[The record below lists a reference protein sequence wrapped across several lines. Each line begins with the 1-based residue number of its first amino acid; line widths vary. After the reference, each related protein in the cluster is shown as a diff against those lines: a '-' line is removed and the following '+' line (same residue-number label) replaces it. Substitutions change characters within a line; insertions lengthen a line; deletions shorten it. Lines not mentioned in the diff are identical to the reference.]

1 MVFILELKKW
11 WHDKIVYQ
19 IYPKSFMDS
28 NNDGV
33 GDIRGIINKLDYLKE
48 LGVDILWLT
57 PFYKS
62 PMEDNGYDVADYF
75 TINDL
80 FGTNEDMY
88 ELIDECK
95 KRNMYIMMDIVAN
108 HTSSEHMWFQE
119 SKKSRDNP
127 YRDYYIWRD
136 EPLHDMQSTFGG
148 SAWEYDE
155 TTNQYYYHAFAK
167 GQPDL
172 NWSNPKVMEEIAKC
186 INFWLDRGVKGIR
199 FDVIHCIGKDIDN
212 NVLDYGFDLHPRVK
226 DLKKLSFGKYDIV
239 TVGEAWGDLAKA
251 IDFTDPENEEL
262 DMVFQF
268 ECTSSTVDWSRFG
281 KFTPKPVDM
290 EFVKHTLA
298 KYQYCLNERSWNALT
313 VENHDLGRCVNKF
326 GSLEYRVESAKA
338 IATMNFLQK
347 GTPYIYQGQE
357 IGMTN
362 IVMTDVN
369 EYDDV
374 EVHGFYHEY
383 VVKNKVMTYEEFLE
397 GCNKEARDNN
407 RTPMQWDST
416 VNAGFNTGAKT
427 WLKVNPNYTEI
438 NVESS
443 LKDPNSVLNYYKKLL
458 ALRKSEEYKEVF
470 VYGKYDSVYEDM
482 KDVYI
487 YTRRTSNKKV
497 CVVTNMREGVKEVT
511 LPFKVKKVLLANY
524 DKEYTSNKLTLSPYE
539 TIVFEVE

>member
-1 MVFILELKKW
+1 MELKKW

-33 GDIRGIINKLDYLKE
+33 GDLRGIISKLDYLKD

-62 PMEDNGYDVADYF
+62 PMEDNGYDVADYL
-75 TINDL
+75 TINEL

-95 KRNMYIMMDIVAN
+95 KRDMYIMMDIVAN
-108 HTSSEHMWFQE
+108 HTSSQHNWFLE
-119 SKKSRDNP
+119 SRKSKDNP

-136 EPLHDMQSTFGG
+136 EPLHDMQSVFGG

-172 NWSNPKVMEEIAKC
+172 NWSNPKVMEEIANC

-212 NVLDYGFDLHPRVK
+212 NILDYGMELHPRVK
-226 DLKKLSFGKYDIV
+226 QLKKLSFGKYDIV

-251 IDFTDPENEEL
+251 IDFTDPDNEEM

-290 EFVKHTLA
+290 EFCKHTLA

-362 IVMTDVN
+362 IVMTDIN
-369 EYDDV
+369 DYDDV
-374 EVHGFYHEY
+374 EVHGFYNEY
-383 VVKNKVMTYEEFLE
+383 VLKNKVMTYEEFLD

-407 RTPMQWDST
+407 RTPMQWDSS
-416 VNAGFNTGAKT
+416 VNAGFNKGAKT

-438 NVESS
+438 NVEAA
-443 LKDPNSVLNYYKKLL
+443 LNDPNSVLHYYRKLL

-470 VYGKYDSVYEDM
+470 VYGKYDSVFEDM
-482 KDVYI
+482 KNVYI
-487 YTRRTSNKKV
+487 YTRRIPGKKV
-497 CVVTNMREGVKEVT
+497 CVVTNMRDNIEHVV
-511 LPFKVKKVLLANY
+511 LPFGIKKVLLANY
-524 DKEYTSNKLTLSPYE
+524 NKEYSGKELTLSPFE
-539 TIVFEVE
+539 TVVFEVE

>member
-1 MVFILELKKW
+1 MELKKW

-28 NNDGV
+28 NNDGI

-62 PMEDNGYDVADYF
+62 PMEDNGYDVADYL
-75 TINDL
+75 TINYL
-80 FGTNEDMY
+80 FGSNEDMY

-95 KRNMYIMMDIVAN
+95 KREMYIMMDIVAN
-108 HTSSEHMWFQE
+108 HTSSEHKWFLE
-119 SKKSRDNP
+119 AKKSKDNP

-136 EPLHDMQSTFGG
+136 EPLHDMQSVFGG

-155 TTNQYYYHAFAK
+155 ATNQYYFHAFAK

-172 NWSNPKVMEEIAKC
+172 NWSNPKVMEEISKC
-186 INFWLDRGVKGIR
+186 INFWLDRGIKGIR
-199 FDVIHCIGKDIDN
+199 FDVIHLIGKNIDEN
-212 NVLDYGFDLHPRVK
+212 ILDYGLDLHPRVK
-226 DLKKLSFGKYDIV
+226 ELKKLSFGKYDIV

-268 ECTSSTVDWSRFG
+268 ECTSYTTNNTPYG
-281 KFTPKPVDM
+281 KFSPRAIDM

-313 VENHDLGRCVNKF
+313 VENHDLGRCVNRF

-338 IATMNFLQK
+338 IATMNFLLK

-374 EVHGFYHEY
+374 EVHGFYKEY
-383 VVKNKVMTYEEFLE
+383 VLEKKFLTYEQFLE
-397 GCNKEARDNN
+397 ACNKEARDNN
-407 RTPMQWDST
+407 RTPIQWDDS
-416 VNAGFNTGAKT
+416 VNAGFNTGAKP
-427 WLKVNPNYTEI
+427 WLKINPNYKEI
-438 NVESS
+438 NVKAS
-443 LKDPNSVLNYYKKLL
+443 LSDPNSVLNYYKKLL
-458 ALRKSEEYKEVF
+458 ALRKSDEYKEVF
-470 VYGKYDSVYEDM
+470 IYGKYDSVFEDM
-482 KDVYI
+482 KDIYI
-487 YTRRTSNKKV
+487 YTRTTKTKKI
-497 CVVTNMREGVKEVT
+497 CVLTNMREDVKDVT
-511 LPFKVKKVLLANY
+511 LPFEIKKVLLSNY
-524 DKEYTSNKLTLSPYE
+524 DKEYSSNKLTLSPFE
-539 TIVFEVE
+539 TIVFEIEK

>member
-1 MVFILELKKW
+1 MELKKW
-11 WHDKIVYQ
+11 WHDKVVYQ

-33 GDIRGIINKLDYLKE
+33 GDIRGIINKLDYLKD
-48 LGVDILWLT
+48 LGIDILWLT

-62 PMEDNGYDVADYF
+62 PMEDNGYDVADYL
-75 TINDL
+75 TINNL

-95 KRNMYIMMDIVAN
+95 KRDMYIMMDIVAN
-108 HTSSEHMWFQE
+108 HTSSQHMWFEE
-119 SKKSRDNP
+119 SRKSKDNP
-127 YRDYYIWRD
+127 YRDFYIWRD
-136 EPLHDMQSTFGG
+136 EPLHDMQSVFGG

-155 TTNQYYYHAFAK
+155 VTGQYYYHAFAK

-172 NWSNPKVMEEIAKC
+172 NWSNPKVMEEIANC

-212 NVLDYGFDLHPRVK
+212 NILDYGMELHPRVK
-226 DLKKLSFGKYDIV
+226 ELKKLSFGKYDIV

-251 IDFTDPENEEL
+251 IDFTDPDNEEL

-268 ECTSSTVDWSRFG
+268 ECTSSTCDWSRFG
-281 KFTPKPVDM
+281 KFTPKPIDM

-313 VENHDLGRCVNKF
+313 IENHDLGRCVNKF
-326 GSLEYRVESAKA
+326 GSLDYRVESAKA
-338 IATMNFLQK
+338 LAAMNFLQK

-362 IVMTDVN
+362 IVMTDIN
-369 EYDDV
+369 DYDDV
-374 EVHGFYHEY
+374 EVHGFYNEY

-407 RTPMQWDST
+407 RVPMQWDDSI
-416 VNAGFNTGAKT
+416 NAGFNTGAKT

-438 NVESS
+438 NVKAAQ
-443 LKDPNSVLNYYKKLL
+443 KDPNSVLHFYKDML

-470 VYGKYDSVYEDM
+470 VYGKYDSVFEDM
-482 KDVYI
+482 KDIYI
-487 YTRRTSNKKV
+487 YTRKTSDKKV
-497 CVVTNMREGVKEVT
+497 CVVTNMKEATKEVT
-511 LPFKVKKVLLANY
+511 LPFGIKKVLLKNY
-524 DKEYTSNKLTLSPYE
+524 DKQYSSKTLVLDAYE
-539 TIVFEVE
+539 TVVFEVE

>member
-1 MVFILELKKW
+1 MKLKKW

-33 GDIRGIINKLDYLKE
+33 GDIRGIINRLDYLKD
-48 LGVDILWLT
+48 LGIDILWLT

-62 PMEDNGYDVADYF
+62 PMADNGYDVADYF

-95 KRNMYIMMDIVAN
+95 KRDMYIMMDIVAN
-108 HTSSEHMWFQE
+108 HTSNKHMWFEE
-119 SKKSRDNP
+119 SRKSKDNP
-127 YRDYYIWRD
+127 YRDFYIWRD
-136 EPLHDMQSTFGG
+136 EPLHDMQSIFGG
-148 SAWEYDE
+148 SAWEFDE
-155 TTNQYYYHAFAK
+155 VTGQYYYHAFAK
-167 GQPDL
+167 EQPDL
-172 NWSNPKVMEEIAKC
+172 NWSNPKVMEGIANC

-212 NVLDYGFDLHPRVK
+212 NILDYGMQLHPRVK
-226 DLKKLSFGKYDIV
+226 ELKKLSFGKYDIV

-251 IDFTDPENEEL
+251 IDFTDPDNEEL

-268 ECTSSTVDWSRFG
+268 ECTSSTCDWSRFG
-281 KFTPKPVDM
+281 KFTPKPIDM

-313 VENHDLGRCVNKF
+313 IENHDLGRCINKF
-326 GSLEYRVESAKA
+326 GSLDYRVESGKA
-338 IATMNFLQK
+338 LAAMNFLQK

-362 IVMTDVN
+362 IVMTDIN
-369 EYDDV
+369 DYDDV
-374 EVHGFYHEY
+374 EVHGFYNEY
-383 VVKNKVMTYEEFLE
+383 VVKNKVMTYEEFLD

-407 RTPMQWDST
+407 RVPMQWDDS

-427 WLKVNPNYTEI
+427 WLKVNPNYKEI
-438 NVESS
+438 NVAAAE
-443 LKDPNSVLNYYKKLL
+443 KDPNSILNFYKKML

-470 VYGKYDSVYEDM
+470 VYGKYDSVFEDM
-482 KDVYI
+482 RDVYI
-487 YTRRTSNKKV
+487 YTRRTNDKRV
-497 CVVTNMREGVKEVT
+497 CVVTNMREGKKEVT
-511 LPFKVKKVLLANY
+511 LPFGIKKVLLQNY
-524 DKEYTSNKLTLSPYE
+524 DKEYNSKTLLLDAFE
-539 TIVFEVE
+539 TVVFETE

>member
-1 MVFILELKKW
+1 MKLKKW

-33 GDIRGIINKLDYLKE
+33 GDIRGIINRLDYLKD
-48 LGVDILWLT
+48 LGIDILWLT

-62 PMEDNGYDVADYF
+62 PMADNGYDVADYF
-75 TINDL
+75 KINDL

-95 KRNMYIMMDIVAN
+95 KRDMYIMMDIVAN
-108 HTSSEHMWFQE
+108 HTSNKNMWFEE
-119 SKKSRDNP
+119 SRKSKDNP

-136 EPLHDMQSTFGG
+136 EPLHDMQSIFGG

-155 TTNQYYYHAFAK
+155 TTGQYYYHAFAK
-167 GQPDL
+167 EQPDL
-172 NWSNPKVMEEIAKC
+172 NWSNPKVMEEIAQC

-212 NVLDYGFDLHPRVK
+212 NILDYGRELHPRVK
-226 DLKKLSFGKYDIV
+226 ELKKLSFGKYDIV

-251 IDFTDPENEEL
+251 IDFTDPDNEEL

-268 ECTSSTVDWSRFG
+268 ECTSSTCDWSRFG
-281 KFTPKPVDM
+281 KFTPKPIDM

-313 VENHDLGRCVNKF
+313 IENHDLGRCINKF

-338 IATMNFLQK
+338 LAAMNFLQK

-362 IVMTDVN
+362 IVMTDIN
-369 EYDDV
+369 DYDDV
-374 EVHGFYHEY
+374 EVHGFYNEY
-383 VVKNKVMTYEEFLE
+383 VVKNKVMTYEEFLD

-407 RTPMQWDST
+407 RVPMQWDDS
-416 VNAGFNTGAKT
+416 VNAGFNAGAKT

-438 NVESS
+438 NAAAAE
-443 LKDPNSVLNYYKKLL
+443 KDPNSVLHFYKDML

-470 VYGKYDSVYEDM
+470 VYGKYDSIYEDM
-482 KDVYI
+482 KDIYI
-487 YTRRTSNKKV
+487 YTRRTQDKKV
-497 CVVTNMREGVKEVT
+497 CVVTNMTDKIKEVYV
-511 LPFKVKKVLLANY
+511 PCKIKKVLLKNY
-524 DKEYTSNKLTLSPYE
+524 DKEYTSSEFTLSP
-539 TIVFEVE
+539 FEVIVYEVE